1 MTDTPPDANPEKTP
15 DSGAPAPDASQS
27 NQRTRRRAWVAFASG
42 LEVFNIAIIYSIF
55 APYFIATVTGDPAE
69 GQALWGYAAGV
80 GGLVGALLAPPLGFA
95 AEAPERRR
103 RFLFIALMANAGPAF
118 VLALAVPGVSGMA
131 LLAVLAALALTTA
144 ANDINYMLLG
154 GMLAEIAPS
163 RIMGRTSAAA
173 VSVGW
178 TIGIG
183 LALAY
188 MAAFIM
194 FDPFH
199 LELDPSR
206 GEAERLVGPFAGA
219 VMLILC
225 APLVLLRSPKRAA
238 APTRAW
244 RVWLREE
251 MASLLAER
259 TIAIAVGAR
268 LVYWSGV
275 TLLGLFG
282 AGLARATFDWDTL
295 TTGIFGLTVLAFG
308 AVGAL
313 TGGRLDDRVGSR
325 NALIIYLIGLAAAM
339 SGLLAITPDRIF
351 FVIEVTARAPD
362 AAMMSSPAE
371 WAALTLGALSGFFVG
386 PTGPISR
393 TLVARLAPPDRR
405 GRYFGVAALAGNST
419 NAFGPFLVAVM
430 TDLAHDQRIGLLVA
444 PVLLIAGAGVLT
456 LLPSARTARD

>member
-1 MTDTPPDANPEKTP
+1 MTDAPTPETSPDGSQE
-15 DSGAPAPDASQS
+15 ASPS
-27 NQRTRRRAWVAFASG
+27 NQSARRRAWVAFASG

-69 GQALWGYAAGV
+69 GQALWGYAAGL
-80 GGLVGALLAPPLGFA
+80 GGLAGALLAPPLGFA
-95 AEAPERRR
+95 AEAPQRRR
-103 RFLFIALMANAGPAF
+103 RFLFIALMANAVPAF
-118 VLALAVPGVSGMA
+118 VLALAVPGVSGFA
-131 LLAVLAALALTTA
+131 LFAVLAALALTTA

-154 GMLAEIAPS
+154 GMLAEVAPS
-163 RIMGRTSAAA
+163 RIMGRTSSAA

-183 LALAY
+183 VALAY

-199 LELDPSR
+199 LELDASR
-206 GEAERLVGPFAGA
+206 GEAERLVGPVAGGL
-219 VMLILC
+219 MLLLC
-225 APLVLLRSPKRAA
+225 APLILLRSPSRAA
-238 APTRAW
+238 PPKRSW
-244 RVWLREE
+244 RVWLKQET
-251 MASLLAER
+251 ASLLSER

-295 TTGIFGLTVLAFG
+295 TTGVFGLTVLAFG
-308 AVGAL
+308 ALGAV

-325 NALIIYLIGLAAAM
+325 NALIIYLLGLAVAM
-339 SGLLAITPDRIF
+339 SGLLAISPDRIF
-351 FVIEVTARAPD
+351 FVIDVAPRAPD
-362 AAMMSSPAE
+362 AGMMSSPAE
-371 WAALTLGALSGFFVG
+371 WTALALGALSGFFVG

-419 NAFGPFLVAVM
+419 NAFGPFLVAVL
-430 TDLAHDQRIGLLVA
+430 TDMAHDQRIGLLVA
-444 PVLLIAGAGVLT
+444 PVLLVAGAGVLT
-456 LLPSARTARD
+456 LLPSARTVRGEDDS